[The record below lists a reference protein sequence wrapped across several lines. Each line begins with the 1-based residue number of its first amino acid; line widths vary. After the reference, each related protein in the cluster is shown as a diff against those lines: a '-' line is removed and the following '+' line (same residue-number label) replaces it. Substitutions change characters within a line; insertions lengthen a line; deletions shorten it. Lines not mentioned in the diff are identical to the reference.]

1 MRVKKLTFLRILN
14 SKTYIQG
21 RGFRGGLDE
30 KMRRM
35 RLGVDIIVADLP
47 PLILQYDINNSKKIL
62 NFSSFN
68 RHFDFI

>member
-1 MRVKKLTFLRILN
+1 MGVKKITFLSILN

-35 RLGVDIIVADLP
+35 RLGLDIIVPGLLR
-47 PLILQYDINNSKKIL
+47 LILQYDINNSKTIL
-62 NFSSFN
+62 NFSSLY

>member
-1 MRVKKLTFLRILN
+1 MRVKRLTFLRILN

-68 RHFDFI
+68 